1 MTEEEEKKY
10 HKSTKEVCERFH
22 ITEEEF
28 YARNKASISHN
39 KWHYP
44 NYVINSKEFTEKELI
59 NDISL
64 YDEQFMEV
72 LYFDGDD
79 GRAIIKAHCE
89 IFDERGCQIRLHE
102 CSYCDFEYSEILEIM
117 HILMEFN
124 RSDE

>member
-1 MTEEEEKKY
+1 MNEEEYNKTR
-10 HKSTKEVCERFH
+10 KSIKEVCKRFN

-28 YARNKASISHN
+28 SARNTASIFHN
-39 KWHYP
+39 KYNYP

-59 NDISL
+59 NNIYL
-64 YDEQFMEV
+64 HDEQFMEV

-79 GRAIIKAHCE
+79 GRAIIKTDCE
-89 IFDERGCQIRLHE
+89 IFDERGCQIRFHE
-102 CSYCDFEYSEILEIM
+102 CNYCDFEYSEILEIM